1 MIKKEVDFYNYKIQ
15 TTSEKSLV
23 QMLIDAKVADL
34 SLDGKTLL
42 LRIKQM
48 DPVSFKNGFN
58 GDRQPILKM
67 AITKE
72 KDEDGKEIQ
81 TLSFKSK
88 WLPDD
93 RIVDIISKALP
104 NEILKTSRTLNNNV
118 DFFAWYEQKGV
129 ETTSSGEC
137 IMGGL
142 PNIPIRNVKD
152 LKNGMYQVKI
162 PLGYTTKN
170 WGKVVIPAENIMF
183 KYDENGYKS
192 KAMIFFTKNEV
203 EIQFGN
209 KKPKECPLEEVMH
222 KFKQNQQFYNNFSVD
237 LYGIPEDNFSFL
249 TSDCKVTIPCLKS
262 ESDNY
267 KMTLFLKR
275 NKVASK
281 LGKLTLGRVRE
292 STKVEFLK
300 DGKICRKYI
309 SNPKILEMYNEA
321 MKHAR
326 QEIPYLQ
333 DYTYD
338 ASNIGGFEGKEEELV
353 LEENEEEYEEEL
365 VLEED
370 VTEEE
375 TNFF

>member
-15 TTSEKSLV
+15 TTSEKDLI
-23 QMLIDAKVADL
+23 QMLIDAKVAGL
-34 SLDGKTLL
+34 SGDRKSLL

-58 GDRQPILKM
+58 GDKQPILKM

-72 KDEDGKEIQ
+72 KDKDGKEIK

-104 NEILKTSRTLNNNV
+104 DEILKASRTLNNNV
-118 DFFAWYEQKGV
+118 DFFAWYERKGV
-129 ETTSSGEC
+129 ETTSAGEC
-137 IMGGL
+137 IEGGL

-170 WGKVVIPAENIMF
+170 WGKVVLPAENVMF
-183 KYDENGYKS
+183 KYDENGYPS

-209 KKPKECPLEEVMH
+209 KKPKMCPLKEIMH
-222 KFKQNQQFYNNFSVD
+222 QFKQNQQFYNNFSVD
-237 LYGIPEDNFSFL
+237 LYGIPEDNFHLFQN
-249 TSDCKVTIPCLKS
+249 TCKVTIPCLKN
-262 ESDNY
+262 ESDDY

-275 NKVASK
+275 DKVASK

-300 DGKICRKYI
+300 DGQICQKYI
-309 SNPKILEMYNEA
+309 SNPKILDMYDEA
-321 MKHAR
+321 MRHAR
-326 QEIPYLQ
+326 QEIPYLK

-338 ASNIGGFEGKEEELV
+338 SSNIGGYEGKEEELV
-353 LEENEEEYEEEL
+353 LEENEENYEEEL
-365 VLEED
+365 VLEENEA
-370 VTEEE
+370 EEE